1 MTGLQFTDLA
11 GWRDWSDSRNRLRG
25 GLRAAKARLRPV
37 MPRSATLYL
46 PPGAPRV
53 LVVLDLMTPSCR
65 FAAHTPLAHLDPRTT
80 AVLTALADPDLPV
93 AGTWT
98 PVAYTDAA
106 QLEPSIDEVLSL
118 GSYLG
123 LSGDIKQWAS
133 RRDVRFNVV
142 QHGLLTPWS
151 PPAAQGD
158 HLLAWTHADAEYW
171 RSRTPG
177 VTTEVV
183 GSQMLWNATQL
194 PAATVVDERP
204 VVLGQLHGIEL
215 RKDDALRAYLRFCR
229 GEGVSYRPH
238 PNEADALSRGAHRV
252 MRAAGIDF
260 ETSGR
265 PLVDLGRPVVSIFS
279 TGSLEAAH
287 RGLPAWVMH
296 PSPPGWVRDFWS
308 RYKLRTWGS
317 EPTEAW
323 HRPEREPAAEIA
335 RALGH

>member
-1 MTGLQFTDLA
+1 MTGLRYSDLA
-11 GWRDWSDSRNRLRG
+11 AWQAWSASHSRVSG
-25 GLRAAKARLRPV
+25 GLRAAKAKLRPV
-37 MPRSATLYL
+37 AAPSDTMYL
-46 PPGAPRV
+46 PTGVPRT
-53 LVVLDLMTPSCR
+53 LVVLDLLTPSCR
-65 FAAHTPLAHLDPRTT
+65 FAAHDPLRHLDAETT
-80 AVLTALADPDLPV
+80 AVLTSLPDPELPTS
-93 AGTWT
+93 GSWT
-98 PVAYTDAA
+98 ATPWHGSLDR
-106 QLEPSIDEVLSL
+106 SIEQVLSL

-123 LSGDIKQWAS
+123 LSAQVKTLTRGS
-133 RRDVRFNVV
+133 GVRFNVV

-204 VVLGQLHGIEL
+204 IVLGQLHGIEL

-238 PNEADALSRGAHRV
+238 PNEADALSRAAHRV

-287 RGLPAWVMH
+287 RGLPAWVTH
-296 PSPPGWVRDFWS
+296 PSPLGWVRDFWS

-323 HRPEREPAAEIA
+323 HRPEREPAAEVA

>member
-1 MTGLQFTDLA
+1 MTGLRYSDLA
-11 GWRDWSDSRNRLRG
+11 AWQAWSASRSRGSG
-25 GLRAAKARLRPV
+25 GLRAAKAKLRPV
-37 MPRSATLYL
+37 AAPSATMYL
-46 PPGAPRV
+46 PTGVPRT
-53 LVVLDLMTPSCR
+53 LVVLDLLTPSCR
-65 FAAHTPLAHLDPRTT
+65 FAAHDPLRHFDAETT
-80 AVLTALADPDLPV
+80 AVLSSLPDPELPTSGSWTA
-93 AGTWT
+93 T
-98 PVAYTDAA
+98 PWNGGLDR
-106 QLEPSIDEVLSL
+106 SIEQVLSL

-123 LSGDIKQWAS
+123 LSAQVKTLTRGS
-133 RRDVRFNVV
+133 DVRFNVV

-204 VVLGQLHGIEL
+204 VMLGQLHGIEL

-287 RGLPAWVMH
+287 RGLPAWVTH

-317 EPTEAW
+317 EPTQAW
-323 HRPEREPAAEIA
+323 HRPEREPAAEVA

>member
-1 MTGLQFTDLA
+1 MTGLRYSDLA
-11 GWRDWSDSRNRLRG
+11 AWQAWSASRSRVSSGLRG
-25 GLRAAKARLRPV
+25 AKAKMRPV
-37 MPRSATLYL
+37 AAPSATMYL
-46 PPGAPRV
+46 PAGVPRT
-53 LVVLDLMTPSCR
+53 LVVLDLLTPSCR
-65 FAAHTPLAHLDPRTT
+65 FAAHDPLRHLDAETT
-80 AVLTALADPDLPV
+80 AVLTSLSDPELPTS
-93 AGTWT
+93 GSWT
-98 PVAYTDAA
+98 VTPWHGSLDR
-106 QLEPSIDEVLSL
+106 SIEQVLSL

-123 LSGDIKQWAS
+123 LSAQVKTLTRG
-133 RRDVRFNVV
+133 RDVRFNVV

-194 PAATVVDERP
+194 PTATVVDERP
-204 VVLGQLHGIEL
+204 IVLGQLHGIEL

-238 PNEADALSRGAHRV
+238 PNESDALSRAAHRV

-287 RGLPAWVMH
+287 RGLPAWVTH

-323 HRPEREPAAEIA
+323 HRPEREPAAEVA
-335 RALGH
+335 RALGR